1 MDSDYTEIISKPSIR
16 KPLQRDNEV
25 IISATDDQ
33 DFLSKLQIQL
43 NKAASP
49 SVKQVK
55 FILRLFKL
63 CLYLNLKKKGGNSV
77 KYPYNSN
84 NFAKNTAT

>member
-49 SVKQVK
+49 SVKQV
-55 FILRLFKL
+55 
-63 CLYLNLKKKGGNSV
+63 
-77 KYPYNSN
+77 
-84 NFAKNTAT
+84 

>member
-1 MDSDYTEIISKPSIR
+1 MNILLENITSIKLDSDYSEVISKPSIR
-16 KPLQRDNEV
+16 KPLQRDNEA

-43 NKAASP
+43 SKAASP

-55 FILRLFKL
+55 GLTI
-63 CLYLNLKKKGGNSV
+63 
-77 KYPYNSN
+77 
-84 NFAKNTAT
+84 